1 MSREFPTIKLRPLLR
16 LVFAVGVTAYM
27 IWAAD
32 PARIGEALAGVSWG
46 WIFGACALVLL
57 DRALMAYRWIALLA
71 PLAPGTRPPVPVLL
85 RTFFISTFLG
95 TFLPQ
100 SVGADAVRTV
110 SLVRDGVSGSQSL
123 ASVVMDRLL
132 GVLGI
137 VIGATAG
144 LLLAR
149 DLLEDPWI
157 ATTLALAA
165 GGCAAGAAIVFSPRV
180 DAAIRRLIQA
190 WAPARLR
197 PAGERVLDAVRRYES
212 HRGLLAQV
220 LAASV
225 AVQALRVIQAWM
237 LGRSLGITAGAG
249 AYFAFVP
256 IILLVML
263 LPITINGLGVSQWGF
278 QTLFAR
284 VGTPAPQALALS
296 ILFVALGIVGNLPGA
311 VLYLF
316 RPKAARG

>member
-1 MSREFPTIKLRPLLR
+1 MKLSTLLR
-16 LVFAVGVTAYM
+16 IAVAVGLTAYM

-32 PARIGEALAGVSWG
+32 PARIAAALAGVSWT
-46 WIFGACALVLL
+46 WIGAACALVLV

-71 PLAPGTRPPVPVLL
+71 PVSPGTRPPLRALL
-85 RTFFISTFLG
+85 RTFFVSTFLG

-100 SVGADAVRTV
+100 SVGADAVRTM

-137 VIGATAG
+137 VIGATIG
-144 LLLAR
+144 LIFALDLLA
-149 DLLEDPWI
+149 DPWI
-157 ATTLALAA
+157 ATTLAIAA
-165 GGCAAGAAIVFSPRV
+165 AGCAAGAAIVFSPRI
-180 DAAIRRLIQA
+180 DAIIRRAISA
-190 WAPARLR
+190 WAPPRL
-197 PAGERVLDAVRRYES
+197 ALGGERVLDAVRKYEA
-212 HRGLLAQV
+212 HRGVLAQV
-220 LAASV
+220 LVASV

-237 LGRSLGITAGAG
+237 LGRSLGITAGPG

-263 LPITINGLGVSQWGF
+263 LPISINGLGVSQWGF
-278 QTLFAR
+278 QTLFGR
-284 VGTPAPQALALS
+284 IGTPAPQALALS

-316 RPKAARG
+316 RPKVRE

>member
-1 MSREFPTIKLRPLLR
+1 MKLSTLAR

-32 PARIGEALAGVSWG
+32 PARIGAALAGVSWG
-46 WIFGACALVLL
+46 WIAGACALVLL

-71 PLAPGTRPPVPVLL
+71 PLAPGTRPPLPALL
-85 RTFFISTFLG
+85 RTFFVSTFVG

-100 SVGADAVRTV
+100 SVGADAVRTM

-123 ASVVMDRLL
+123 ASVMMDRLL
-132 GVLGI
+132 GVLGL
-137 VIGATAG
+137 VIAATVG
-144 LLLAR
+144 LLFAF
-149 DLLEDPWI
+149 DLLGNPWI
-157 ATTLALAA
+157 ALTLAIAA
-165 GGCAAGAAIVFSPRV
+165 GGCAIGAAIVFSPRV
-180 DAAIRRLIQA
+180 DAAIRRMITA
-190 WAPARLR
+190 WAPSALR
-197 PAGERVLDAVRRYES
+197 PIGGRVLDAVRRYEA
-212 HRGLLAQV
+212 HRGVLAQV
-220 LAASV
+220 LVASV
-225 AVQALRVIQAWM
+225 VVQALRVIQAWM
-237 LGRSLGITAGAG
+237 LGRSLGMAAGVS
-249 AYFAFVP
+249 AYVAFVP

-284 VGTPAPQALALS
+284 VSTPAPQALALS

>member
-1 MSREFPTIKLRPLLR
+1 M
-16 LVFAVGVTAYM
+16 
-27 IWAAD
+27 
-32 PARIGEALAGVSWG
+32 
-46 WIFGACALVLL
+46 
-57 DRALMAYRWIALLA
+57 
-71 PLAPGTRPPVPVLL
+71 
-85 RTFFISTFLG
+85 
-95 TFLPQ
+95 
-100 SVGADAVRTV
+100 
-110 SLVRDGVSGSQSL
+110 
-123 ASVVMDRLL
+123 
-132 GVLGI
+132 
-137 VIGATAG
+137 
-144 LLLAR
+144 
-149 DLLEDPWI
+149 
-157 ATTLALAA
+157 
-165 GGCAAGAAIVFSPRV
+165 FSPRV

-197 PAGERVLDAVRRYES
+197 PTGERVLDAVRRYES

>member
-1 MSREFPTIKLRPLLR
+1 MKLSTLAR
-16 LVFAVGVTAYM
+16 LVFAVGLTAYM

-32 PARIGEALAGVSWG
+32 PARIGAALAGVSWL
-46 WIFGACALVLL
+46 WIAGACALVLI

-71 PLAPGTRPPVPVLL
+71 PLAPGTRPPLPALL
-85 RTFFISTFLG
+85 RTFFVSTFVG

-137 VIGATAG
+137 VIGATIG
-144 LLLAR
+144 LLFAR
-149 DLLEDPWI
+149 DLLADRWV
-157 ATTLALAA
+157 ATTLAIAVA
-165 GGCAAGAAIVFSPRV
+165 GCAIGAAIVFSPRV
-180 DAAIRRLIQA
+180 DAAIRRAIHA

-212 HRGLLAQV
+212 HRGVLTQV
-220 LAASV
+220 LVASV

-237 LGRSLGITAGAG
+237 LGRSLGIAAGIG
-249 AYFAFVP
+249 AYLAFVP
-256 IILLVML
+256 VILLVML

-278 QTLFAR
+278 QTLFGR

-316 RPKAARG
+316 RPKAARA